1 MESVP
6 LTEIRPARDDE
17 LAAVAA
23 LRWRWVAD
31 QSGPLPRDQDDF
43 VREFAA
49 WARAHAETHRCLV
62 AVRDEHVL
70 GMAFLAL
77 TPRVPT
83 PQDFSRICGDVQC
96 VYVVPEARDSGVG
109 GLLIEATLRLAAE
122 FGLERVTV
130 HSSDRA
136 IAAYLRHGF
145 SVSKNLLQAELRIAV
160 DVPANRAYS

>member
-1 MESVP
+1 MPV
-6 LTEIRPARDDE
+6 TGIRLARDDE

-23 LRWRWVAD
+23 LRWRWVED
-31 QSGPLPRDQDDF
+31 SDGLPQGDRAEF

-62 AVRDEHVL
+62 AVRDEQVL

-83 PQDFSRICGDVQC
+83 PHDFSRICGDVQC

-109 GLLIEATLRLAAE
+109 GLLIEAILRLAAG

-136 IAAYLRHGF
+136 IPAYLRHGF
-145 SVSKNLLQAELRIAV
+145 SVSKNLLQSVI
-160 DVPANRAYS
+160 DVPASRTNS

>member
-1 MESVP
+1 MPPVP
-6 LTEIRPARDDE
+6 ATEIRLARTDE
-17 LAAVAA
+17 FAAVAA
-23 LRWRWVAD
+23 LRWRWV
-31 QSGPLPRDQDDF
+31 SDQDGPPKRDRTEF
-43 VREFAA
+43 LREFAA

-83 PQDFSRICGDVQC
+83 PHDFSRVCGDVQC

-109 GLLIEATLRLAAE
+109 GLLIEAILRLAAE
-122 FGLERVTV
+122 SGLERVTV

-136 IAAYLRHGF
+136 IPAYLRHGF
-145 SVSKNLLQAELRIAV
+145 AVSQNLLHSELRIAV
-160 DVPANRAYS
+160 DVPANRTYP

>member
-1 MESVP
+1 MTAVP
-6 LTEIRPARDDE
+6 RTGIRLARDDE

-31 QSGPLPRDQDDF
+31 QDGLPHRDRAAF
-43 VREFAA
+43 VREFVA

-62 AVRDEHVL
+62 AVRDEQVL

-83 PQDFSRICGDVQC
+83 PHDFSRICGDVQC

-136 IAAYLRHGF
+136 IPAYLRHGF
-145 SVSKNLLQAELRIAV
+145 AVSKNLLQSELRIAV
-160 DVPANRAYS
+160 DVPANRTYS

>member
-1 MESVP
+1 MP
-6 LTEIRPARDDE
+6 RTEIRPARDDE
-17 LAAVAA
+17 LASVAA

-31 QSGPLPRDQDDF
+31 QDGLPHHNRTEF

-49 WARAHAETHRCLV
+49 WARAHAETHSCLV

-83 PQDFSRICGDVQC
+83 PRDFSRVCGDVQC

-136 IAAYLRHGF
+136 IPAYLRHGF
-145 SVSKNLLQAELRIAV
+145 SVSKNLLQSELRISV
-160 DVPANRAYS
+160 DVPANRTYS